1 MLISEFLEVKLGGIH
16 ADVRA
21 TCIKRVSALAHKEAA
36 LQAVCMQ
43 TERKHVYQISYYNL
57 IS

>member
-1 MLISEFLEVKLGGIH
+1 MSFLEVKLGGIH

-43 TERKHVYQISYYNL
+43 TEHKHIYQISYYNL